1 MDEHRTNVSNGIEIL
16 IAEDSPTQ
24 RELLK
29 HYLSAR
35 GYSVSLA
42 GDGKQALAAAI
53 EKKPAMIITD
63 VVMPEMD
70 GYTLCGEIK
79 SSETLKDIP
88 VVLLTS
94 LSRPQDILRGLEC
107 GADSFIRKPYDDKYL
122 VSRVEYILANR
133 ELRKTDRLQI
143 GVQLQFG
150 GQAHFITAEKQ
161 QILDLLI
168 STYEGA
174 VQINEELETKQ
185 RELARERDLLHTLM
199 DNVPDFISFKDT
211 AGRFTTINPAL
222 ARALG
227 IQRPE
232 DALGETDFDYFAEAF
247 AQQTL
252 ADEQD
257 VLRTGQPLVGK
268 VEEIHLRNKS
278 AVWISTTKMVVRD
291 FDGKIIGT
299 FGVSRDITESK
310 HAEQELQ
317 LAKENLEIRVAERTS
332 ELAQANEQLQIE
344 LAERKRAEEQVRK
357 LNEDLERRVAERTVQ
372 LVAANK
378 ELDAF
383 SYTVSHDLRTPLR
396 HISGFTDVLVT
407 KHSSQ
412 LGPEAHELLKFIQDG
427 SQKMNLMINDLL
439 NLARLDRH
447 EAVSKMTPLNSLV
460 EDVLKDLKS
469 EIDGRKIDWHIGSL
483 PTVNCDPGLLQ
494 QAFANLLSNAVKYT
508 RRREHAVIEV
518 DQMTIDG
525 EAVIYVRDNGAGFD
539 SKYAG
544 KLFGAFQR
552 LHTAEEFEG
561 TGVGLATVQRIIRK
575 HGGRIW
581 AQAECDKGATF
592 YFTLSEKL

>member
-1 MDEHRTNVSNGIEIL
+1 MDERRTNVSNGIEIL

-24 RELLK
+24 AEQLK

-42 GDGKQALAAAI
+42 VDGKQALAAALAN
-53 EKKPAMIITD
+53 KPAMLITD

-70 GYTLCGEIK
+70 GYTLCSKVK
-79 SSETLKDIP
+79 SSKTLQDVP

-94 LSRPQDILRGLEC
+94 LSRPQDILKGLEC

-122 VSRVEYILANR
+122 VSRVEYILANQ
-133 ELRKTDRLQI
+133 ELRKTDRLKA

-211 AGRFTTINPAL
+211 AGRFTTINGAL
-222 ARALG
+222 ARTLG
-227 IQRPE
+227 ISRPE
-232 DALGETDFDYFAEAF
+232 DALGDTDFDYFTEAF

-257 VLRTGQPLVGK
+257 VLRTGKPLVGK
-268 VEEIHLRNKS
+268 VEEIHLRNKLP
-278 AVWISTTKMVVRD
+278 AWISTTKMVVRD
-291 FDGKIIGT
+291 LDGKIIGT

-317 LAKENLEIRVAERTS
+317 LAKENLESRVAERTS

-383 SYTVSHDLRTPLR
+383 SYSVSHDLRTPLR
-396 HISGFTDVLVT
+396 HISGFTDVLVAE
-407 KHSSQ
+407 HSSQ
-412 LGPEAHELLKFIQDG
+412 LGPEAQELLKFIQDG
-427 SQKMNLMINDLL
+427 SQKMNLMIGDLL
-439 NLARLDRH
+439 NLARLDRL

-460 EDVLKDLKS
+460 EDVLQDLKS

-494 QAFANLLSNAVKYT
+494 QAFTNLLSNAVKYT

-552 LHTAEEFEG
+552 FHTAEEFEG

-581 AQAECDKGATF
+581 AEAECGKGATF